1 MFSKGNAGKKH
12 VDYVAGDGGQAAGV
26 SLFVIIKHT

>member
-12 VDYVAGDGGQAAGV
+12 VDYVAGDGGQAAAL
-26 SLFVIIKHT
+26 SFVRNN